1 MKRFVTVVV
10 LGLIGLWWMFGI
22 AWASAPLPIALSQA
36 LQQIVAPSS
45 PTGFGP
51 LPGPATCSGAAALSL
66 GCLLPNTT
74 DAQICPSQCLMLQPG
89 ESQQQAI
96 DRFER
101 DAHCAIPQATATQ
114 PGCVTFPQADRIDI
128 DFIRKN
134 EDSSYT
140 GKLSRIGGVPHN
152 SRTGVVFGHSGTTIG
167 AGIDLG
173 QMSLSELQGFG
184 NLSAAFIHLLT
195 PYLGKNPG
203 VNPHATGQ
211 AALTYLNA
219 HPLVISQSDQS
230 QLETL
235 QDDVEQKTIEQVVQN
250 YNAVAYTNFWSLPG
264 GAQTAIIDLAF
275 QYGPDLAAKTPEFWK
290 QITTGQWQA
299 AVDNLNDFGDQYQR
313 RRKKEANKIAN
324 DITEE
329 YLPKNE
335 QECVK

>member
-1 MKRFVTVVV
+1 MVIV
-10 LGLIGLWWMFGI
+10 LGLAGLWLPGS
-22 AWASAPLPIALSQA
+22 ALASPPLRIVLSQA
-36 LQQIVAPSS
+36 LQQIEVPTS
-45 PTGFGP
+45 PTGLAP
-51 LPGPATCSGAAALSL
+51 PPAPVTCTGAAALSL
-66 GCLLPNTT
+66 GCLLPATT

-96 DRFER
+96 DRFEKA
-101 DAHCAIPQATATQ
+101 AHCAIPQSTATQ

-128 DFIRKN
+128 DFIRIH
-134 EDSSYT
+134 ESQDGRLYT
-140 GKLSRIGGVPHN
+140 TAYIPTSKGIVSGK
-152 SRTGVVFGHSGTTIG
+152 SGTTIG

-173 QMSLSELQGFG
+173 QMSLVQLQDLG
-184 NLSAAFIHLLT
+184 NLSAAFVQLLT
-195 PYLGKNPG
+195 PYLGQNPG
-203 VNPHATGQ
+203 VNSHATGQ

-219 HPLVISQSDQS
+219 HPLVIPQSDQS

-275 QYGPDLAAKTPEFWK
+275 QYGPNLAAKAPQFWK
-290 QITTGQWQA
+290 QVTTGQWQA
-299 AVDNLNDFGDQYQR
+299 AVDNLNDFGDQYPI
-313 RRKKEANKIAN
+313 RRKKEADKISN

-329 YLPKNE
+329 YLTKNE